1 MHDLNAKRLLASLLL
16 TVFGVGLLPAA
27 GAQPARTARTPA
39 PTPAAPATEYVDG
52 IAAVVNR
59 QVITNRQ
66 LEDEVRTI
74 QAQLKRQD
82 IAEPDHDTLRK
93 QVLQRL
99 ILNTLEQQEA
109 DRLGIRMNEAQLQQA
124 VVSIAS
130 RNNMSVEQLRKQ
142 IEASG
147 VTWDDYLKGLAQE
160 VRTDRLRQRAV
171 DSMIHISEAD
181 VDAYLRNQARLRGQS
196 GGQAGGQ
203 PQAGARQA
211 PQEDV
216 LGLAQILVAVPES
229 ASASRVDE
237 LRRKAQDILA
247 RLRGGADFAAV
258 AAASSDAPDALN
270 GGVLGVRPTDGW
282 PDLFLQA
289 TRGLQPGQVSDI
301 VQSGNGFHILQVL
314 TRGEPSPQAA
324 GQDTARAP
332 QAPAELQGPM
342 MVTQTHARHILI
354 KTSKVVSDEQA
365 EARLRQL
372 LPRLAN
378 GEPFDDLAKRYSQ
391 DGSAPQGGDLG
402 WLSPGETVPPFE
414 QAMNALSPGQ
424 ISDPVQSPFGWH
436 LIQVIDRR
444 TRDMENE
451 YRRMQARQILFQRRA
466 DSAYEDWLNQLR
478 GQAFIDNRLDP
489 QPQRQRR

>member
-27 GAQPARTARTPA
+27 GAQPARPARTPA
-39 PTPAAPATEYVDG
+39 PAPAPAAPATEYVDG

-66 LEDEVRTI
+66 LDDEVRTI
-74 QAQLKRQD
+74 QAQLKRQG

-99 ILNTLEQQEA
+99 ILNTLEDQEA

-124 VVSIAS
+124 VLSIAS

-147 VTWDDYLKGLAQE
+147 VTWDEYLKGLSQE

-196 GGQAGGQ
+196 GGQPTA
-203 PQAGARQA
+203 ARQA

-229 ASASRVDE
+229 ASPSRVAE
-237 LRRKAQDILA
+237 LRNKAQEILA

-314 TRGEPSPQAA
+314 TRGAPQQQAA
-324 GQDTARAP
+324 SEETARAP
-332 QAPAELQGPM
+332 QAPAEPQGPM

-378 GEPFDDLAKRYSQ
+378 GEAFDDLAKRYSQ

-424 ISDPVQSPFGWH
+424 ISEPVQSPFGWH
-436 LIQVIDRR
+436 LIQVVDRR

-451 YRRMQARQILFQRRA
+451 YRRMQARQVLFQRRA